1 MTTLAVMVFL
11 LLAAIAGLHAAW
23 GFGMRWPAEDERD
36 LVALVVGATGRT
48 RMPSLAECL
57 AAAAAIF
64 IPGLVALAAAGL
76 IAAPVSPGLL
86 AAVAALVAAVFAAR
100 GFAAYLPA
108 WRRRFAQEPFAT
120 LDRSWFGPLCLLLA
134 LAFAFLATGRIWM
147 RV

>member
-1 MTTLAVMVFL
+1 MTMLAILVFL
-11 LLAAIAGLHAAW
+11 TLAAIAALHAAW

-48 RMPSLAECL
+48 RMPASAECL
-57 AAAAAIF
+57 AAAVAIF

-76 IAAPVSPGLL
+76 IAVPASPGLL
-86 AAVAALVAAVFAAR
+86 AAVAALIAAVFAAR
-100 GFAAYLPA
+100 GLAAYLPA

-134 LAFAFLATGRIWM
+134 LAFAFLAAGRIWM